1 MPTKIKTAIGGI
13 LFVFSFIHLQA
24 QNNGNNNIQLFPTNW
39 FTGMKWNKVQLL
51 VRNTNASFDNVS
63 VTTQYPGV
71 SITKLHSF
79 ENKNYLAIDLTI
91 QPSAKPGKVQLQLNG
106 GSSKTSV
113 TWELKARRKGMGTSY
128 ANGVTAKDFI
138 YLLMPDRFSNGN
150 PTNDKVVGYHDTI
163 VNRKDPIKRH
173 GGDLEGVANQLD
185 YLKELGVT
193 AIWMTPVI
201 ENDMPLQSEQA
212 GMMAGYHGY
221 WFTNH
226 YAIDK
231 RLGGEKAYKNLID
244 AAHAKGIKIIQDAV
258 YNHIGNEH
266 WMYKD
271 APDKDWINQWA
282 TYTNTNHRDEAIF
295 DPMGNAT
302 DKKVMLDGWFVPHL
316 PDINQRN
323 PFVSNYLIQH
333 ALWTVEEFGID
344 GWRVD
349 TYKYC
354 DEAFMNKV
362 NTALEKDFPT
372 ISIFG
377 EAVANT
383 VAGSAYFT
391 RNNMNAA
398 FKHNAPGT
406 TDFPL
411 SYAMMDALNQPFGW
425 TQGVNKLYM
434 TLSQDL
440 LYQAPEKNCIFLDNH
455 DMERFVSMIGE
466 DMNKYKM
473 GINLLFT
480 LRGIPQLYYGTE
492 LWMKNFK
499 DPNDGMVR
507 LDFPFGFPDAMSD
520 KRLAGGL
527 TPTENT
533 AYQYVQTLAN
543 FRKQHTALQTGKM
556 MQYLPKDGLYV
567 YFRYDETSTV
577 MVVLNASSK
586 SNTLEWKQYKERTQG
601 FSQAYDA
608 LSGEMLTDKKVLAP
622 MESRVVLLSK

>member
-1 MPTKIKTAIGGI
+1 MNRLVKMIGC
-13 LFVFSFIHLQA
+13 LLLAYSLQA
-24 QNNGNNNIQLFPTNW
+24 QSNIELYPTNW
-39 FTGMKWNKVQLL
+39 FVGMKWNKVQVI
-51 VRNTNASFDNVS
+51 VRNKEHAFSNATIRLN
-63 VTTQYPGV
+63 YPGV
-71 SITKLHSF
+71 QLTKVHVL
-79 ENKNYLAIDLTI
+79 ENKKYLALDLLI
-91 QPSAKPGKVQLQLNG
+91 SPSAKPGKLNIQLASADSAAML
-106 GSSKTSV
+106 
-113 TWELKARRKGMGTSY
+113 TWELKPRRKGMGKTY
-128 ANGVTAKDFI
+128 AQGVSAKDFI
-138 YLLMPDRFSNGN
+138 YLLMPDRFSNGDTSN
-150 PTNDKVVGYHDTI
+150 DQLAAYTDKV

-173 GGDLEGVANQLD
+173 GGDLQGVTNNLD
-185 YLKELGVT
+185 YLNNLGVT
-193 AIWMTPVI
+193 ALWMTPVL

-231 RLGGEKAYKNLID
+231 RLGGENAYKKLID

-258 YNHIGNEH
+258 YNHVGNEH

-271 APDKDWINQWA
+271 APAKDWINHWP

-295 DPMGNAT
+295 DAMGNAA

-323 PFVSNYLIQH
+323 PYVANFLIQH

-354 DEAFMNKV
+354 DEQFLNNV
-362 NTALEKDFPT
+362 NAALEKDFPT

-383 VAGSAYFT
+383 VVGSAYFT
-391 RNNMNAA
+391 KNNMQTT

-411 SYAMMDALNQPFGW
+411 SYAMMDAINKPFGW
-425 TQGVNKLYM
+425 TEGVNKLYM
-434 TLSQDL
+434 TLSQDI
-440 LYQAPEKNCIFLDNH
+440 LYKAPEKNCIFLDNH
-455 DMERFVSMIGE
+455 DMERFVSMIGS

-473 GINLLFT
+473 GMNLLLT

-507 LDFPFGFPDAMSD
+507 LDFPGGFPNDEKD
-520 KRLAGGL
+520 KRLASGRNQ
-527 TPTENT
+527 TENT
-533 AYQYVQTLAN
+533 AFNYVKTLAN
-543 FRKQHTALQTGKM
+543 FRKNNTALQTGKM
-556 MQYLPKDGLYV
+556 MQWLPNDGLYV
-567 YFRYDETSTV
+567 YFRYDQGSTV
-577 MVVLNASSK
+577 MVVLNTANK
-586 SNTLEWKQYKERTQG
+586 EKTLLFSNYGERTRG
-601 FSQAYDA
+601 FNAYTDVITGQKGGVTMQ
-608 LSGEMLTDKKVLAP
+608 LSA
-622 MESRVVLLSK
+622 MESRVVLLTK

>member
-1 MPTKIKTAIGGI
+1 MSRIVRIIACLLVAINI
-13 LFVFSFIHLQA
+13 QA
-24 QNNGNNNIQLFPTNW
+24 QGNIELYPTNW
-39 FTGMKWNKVQLL
+39 FVGMKWNKVQII
-51 VRNTNASFDNVS
+51 VRNKEKAFSNANVRLN
-63 VTTQYPGV
+63 YPGV
-71 SITKLHSF
+71 QLTKVHAF
-79 ENKNYLAIDLTI
+79 ENKKYLALDLLINPT
-91 QPSAKPGKVQLQLNG
+91 AKPGKINIQLSTADNA
-106 GSSKTSV
+106 V
-113 TWELKARRKGMGTSY
+113 TIPWELKPRRNGMGKTF
-128 ANGVTAKDFI
+128 AQGVSSKDFI
-138 YLLMPDRFSNGN
+138 YLLMPDRFSNGD
-150 PTNDKVVGYHDTI
+150 PANDQVAEYTDKM

-173 GGDLEGVANQLD
+173 GGDLQGVINNLD
-185 YLKELGVT
+185 YLNNLGVT
-193 AIWMTPVI
+193 AIWMTPVL

-231 RLGGEKAYKNLID
+231 RLGGENAYKKLID

-258 YNHIGNEH
+258 YNHVGNEH

-271 APDKDWINQWA
+271 APAKDWINYWP

-295 DPMGNAT
+295 DPMGNAA

-323 PFVSNYLIQH
+323 PYVANFLIQH

-354 DEAFMNKV
+354 DEHFLNNV
-362 NTALEKDFPT
+362 NAALEKDFPT

-391 RNNMNAA
+391 KNNMQAA
-398 FKHNAPGT
+398 FKHNAQGT

-411 SYAMMDALNQPFGW
+411 SYAMMDAINKPFGW
-425 TQGVNKLYM
+425 TEGVNKLYM

-455 DMERFVSMIGE
+455 DMERFVSMIGS

-473 GINLLFT
+473 GMNLLLT

-492 LWMKNFK
+492 VWMKNFK

-507 LDFPFGFPDAMSD
+507 LDFPGGFPNDEKD
-520 KRLAGGL
+520 KRIVSGRDQ
-527 TPTENT
+527 TENS
-533 AYQYVQTLAN
+533 AFNYVKTLAN
-543 FRKQHTALQTGKM
+543 FRKKNTALQTGKM
-556 MQYLPKDGLYV
+556 MQWLPNDGLYV
-567 YFRYDETSTV
+567 YFRYDQSSTV
-577 MVVLNASSK
+577 MILMNTSNKSK
-586 SNTLEWKQYKERTQG
+586 SVSLANYWERTNG
-601 FSQAYDA
+601 FNGFRDVVTD
-608 LSGEMLTDKKVLAP
+608 EMGANQIVLAP
-622 MESRVVLLSK
+622 MESRVVLLTK